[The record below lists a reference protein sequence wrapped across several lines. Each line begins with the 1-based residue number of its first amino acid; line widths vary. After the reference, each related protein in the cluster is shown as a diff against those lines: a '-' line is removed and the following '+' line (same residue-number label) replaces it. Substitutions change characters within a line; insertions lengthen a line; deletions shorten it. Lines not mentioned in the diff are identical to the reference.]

1 MSVAD
6 ERLLEK
12 VARGVSEPW
21 TAAPSGAQGS
31 ILIVAAGSYG
41 LRPARDDT
49 TIPTGFDPRAAALF
63 EAMVEAAYLVSTA
76 DGRLDDVERSAF
88 QQVVVQACGGAV
100 ENTQIKNLI
109 ADLDDQ
115 LQEDGLERRISVLG
129 RTVTKPEYQ
138 REILRVAGLMAHVS
152 DGVSQVER
160 DVLFK
165 LATAFDLEPSEVDAA
180 LDAVKTALA

>member
-21 TAAPSGAQGS
+21 TAAPSGAHGS
-31 ILIVAAGSYG
+31 ILTVAAGSYG

-63 EAMVEAAYLVSTA
+63 EAMVEASYLVSTA
-76 DGRLDDVERSAF
+76 DGRLDDVERRAF
-88 QQVVVQACGGAV
+88 EQVVVQACGGAV
-100 ENTQIKNLI
+100 VPAQVQNLL
-109 ADLDDQ
+109 ADLDDS
-115 LQEDGLERRISVLG
+115 LTEDGLERRVAILG
-129 RTVTKPEYQ
+129 RTVTKPEHQ
-138 REILRVAGLMAHVS
+138 REVLRIAGLLAHVS

-165 LATAFDLEPSEVDAA
+165 LAAAFGLEPSEVDAA